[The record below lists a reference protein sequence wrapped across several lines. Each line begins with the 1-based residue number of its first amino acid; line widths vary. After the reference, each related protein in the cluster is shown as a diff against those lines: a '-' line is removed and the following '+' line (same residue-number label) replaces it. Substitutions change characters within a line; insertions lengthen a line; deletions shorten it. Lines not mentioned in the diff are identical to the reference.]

1 MTTRTWKSGCA
12 RGLAVAA
19 LLYVLAAP
27 APGLAASSETYEQ
40 LELFG
45 DIFERV
51 RAQYVDEVDDGDLIE
66 SAINGM
72 LRALDPHSTYLNAEN
87 FQEMQVNTRGS
98 FGGLGIE
105 VTMENGLVKVIT
117 PIDDTPAFRAGI
129 QPGDFITH
137 LDSEP
142 VLGLTLPE
150 AVDLMRGPI
159 NSSISLTVS
168 RVGVESPL
176 DIVLTRAVIKLTSV
190 RWRAEGDAAYIRIT
204 SFSEPTFDDL
214 EKAMA
219 ELKAELGPRFKGV
232 ILDLRNNPGGLLNQA
247 VSVSNA
253 FLDRGEIVSTRGRQS
268 QEVDRYN
275 ATKGDLADN
284 KPVIVLING
293 GSASAAEIVAGALQD
308 HKRAIILGTPSF
320 GKGSVQTVTPLG
332 AHGALRLTTS
342 LYYTPSGIS
351 IQAKG
356 ISPDI
361 TVDQIQLAAAD
372 AASDRRESSLRGHL
386 PGDDEADET
395 ANAGELAEASNQ
407 PQDYQLARA
416 LDLLHG
422 LSLFGDGAA
431 N

>member
-1 MTTRTWKSGCA
+1 MRIGTWWRGCA
-12 RGLAVAA
+12 GAFAVAA
-19 LLYVLAAP
+19 VLYMLVAP
-27 APGLAASSETYEQ
+27 TPGFAASAETYEQ

-51 RAQYVDEVDDGDLIE
+51 RAQYVDEVDDSDLIE

-129 QPGDFITH
+129 LPGDFITH
-137 LDSEP
+137 LDAEP

-150 AVDLMRGPI
+150 AVDRMRGPI
-159 NSSISLTVS
+159 NSNIELTVS
-168 RVGVESPL
+168 RVGLENPL
-176 DIVLTRAVIKLTSV
+176 DIVLTRAVIKLRSV
-190 RWRAEGDAAYIRIT
+190 RWHAEGDAAYIRIT
-204 SFSEPTFDDL
+204 SFSEPTNDDL
-214 EKAMA
+214 VKAMG

-253 FLDRGEIVSTRGRQS
+253 FLDRGEIVSTRGRDS
-268 QEVDRYN
+268 QDVDRYN
-275 ATKGDLADN
+275 ASKGDIADG
-284 KPVIVLING
+284 KPLIVLING

-308 HKRAIILGTPSF
+308 HKRAIVLGAPSF

-332 AHGALRLTTS
+332 AYGALRLTTS
-342 LYYTPSGIS
+342 LYFTPSGIS

-356 ISPDI
+356 IRPDI
-361 TVDQIQLAAAD
+361 LVDQVQLAAAE

-386 PGDDEADET
+386 PGEEGAAVADDGELVT
-395 ANAGELAEASNQ
+395 ANDE

-422 LSLFGDGAA
+422 LSLFGEGTA

>member
-1 MTTRTWKSGCA
+1 MRFATWKSGCA
-12 RGLAVAA
+12 RGLAVAGV
-19 LLYVLAAP
+19 LYVLVAP
-27 APGLAASSETYEQ
+27 APGMAASSETYEQ

-117 PIDDTPAFRAGI
+117 PIDDTPAYRAGI

-159 NSSISLTVS
+159 NSTISLTVS

-176 DIVLTRAVIKLTSV
+176 DIVLTRAVIKLRSV
-190 RWRAEGDAAYIRIT
+190 RWHAEGDAAYIRIT
-204 SFSEPTFDDL
+204 SFSEPTHDDL

-253 FLDRGEIVSTRGRQS
+253 FLDRGEIVSTRGRDS
-268 QEVDRYN
+268 QDVDRYN
-275 ATKGDLADN
+275 ATKGDIADS

-356 ISPDI
+356 IKPDI
-361 TVDQIQLAAAD
+361 LVDQIQLTAAD
-372 AASDRRESSLRGHL
+372 DARDRRESSLRGHI
-386 PGDDEADET
+386 PGEDDVAETDE
-395 ANAGELAEASNQ
+395 NAPAISE
-407 PQDYQLARA
+407 PPDYQLARA

-422 LSLFGDGAA
+422 LSLFGEVTA

>member
-1 MTTRTWKSGCA
+1 MMFATWKSGC
-12 RGLAVAA
+12 GLGVAA
-19 LLYVLAAP
+19 IAWLLAAP
-27 APGLAASSETYEQ
+27 APALAANSETYEQ

-51 RAQYVDEVDDGDLIE
+51 RAQYVEDVDDAELIE

-117 PIDDTPAFRAGI
+117 PIDETPAFRAGI
-129 QPGDFITH
+129 MPGDLITH

-150 AVDLMRGPI
+150 AVERMRGPV

-168 RVGVESPL
+168 RVGVENPM
-176 DIVLTRAVIKLTSV
+176 DIVLTRAVIKLKSV
-190 RWRAEGDAAYIRIT
+190 RWHAEGDAAYIRIT
-204 SFSEPTFDDL
+204 SFSEPTHDDL
-214 EKAMA
+214 VKAMA
-219 ELKAELGPRFKGV
+219 ELKAELGPRFQGV

-253 FLDRGEIVSTRGRQS
+253 FLERGEIVSTRARHPQD
-268 QEVDRYN
+268 VDRYN
-275 ATKGDLADN
+275 ATKGDIADA

-308 HKRAIILGTPSF
+308 HKRAIILGTSSF

-332 AHGALRLTTS
+332 EHGALRLTTS
-342 LYYTPSGIS
+342 RYYTPSGKS

-356 ISPDI
+356 IEPDI
-361 TVDQIQLAAAD
+361 LVEQIQLTAPGNGNE
-372 AASDRRESSLRGHL
+372 RREASLRGHL
-386 PGDDEADET
+386 AGDEGDET
-395 ANAGELAEASNQ
+395 PDEGARAPAANE

-422 LSLFGDGAA
+422 LSLFGEGSA

>member
-1 MTTRTWKSGCA
+1 MRIGTWWRGCA
-12 RGLAVAA
+12 GAFAAAAV
-19 LLYVLAAP
+19 LYMLVAP
-27 APGLAASSETYEQ
+27 TPGFAASAETYEQ

-51 RAQYVDEVDDGDLIE
+51 RAQYVDEVDDSDLIE

-129 QPGDFITH
+129 LPGDFITH
-137 LDSEP
+137 LDAEP

-150 AVDLMRGPI
+150 AVDRMRGPI
-159 NSSISLTVS
+159 NSSIELTVS
-168 RVGVESPL
+168 RVGLENPL
-176 DIVLTRAVIKLTSV
+176 DIVLTRAVIKLRSV
-190 RWRAEGDAAYIRIT
+190 RWHAEGDAAYIRIT
-204 SFSEPTFDDL
+204 SFSEPTNDDL
-214 EKAMA
+214 VKAMG

-253 FLDRGEIVSTRGRQS
+253 FLDRGEIVSTRGRDS
-268 QEVDRYN
+268 QDVDRYN
-275 ATKGDLADN
+275 ASKGDIADGE
-284 KPVIVLING
+284 PVIVLING

-308 HKRAIILGTPSF
+308 HKRAIVLGTPSF

-332 AHGALRLTTS
+332 AYGALRLTTS
-342 LYYTPSGIS
+342 LYFTPSGIS

-356 ISPDI
+356 IKPDI
-361 TVDQIQLAAAD
+361 LVDQVQLAAAE

-386 PGDDEADET
+386 PGEEGAAVADDGELVT
-395 ANAGELAEASNQ
+395 ANDE

-422 LSLFGDGAA
+422 LSLFGEGTA

>member
-19 LLYVLAAP
+19 LLYVLPAP

-159 NSSISLTVS
+159 NSSVSLTVS

-247 VSVSNA
+247 VSVSNV